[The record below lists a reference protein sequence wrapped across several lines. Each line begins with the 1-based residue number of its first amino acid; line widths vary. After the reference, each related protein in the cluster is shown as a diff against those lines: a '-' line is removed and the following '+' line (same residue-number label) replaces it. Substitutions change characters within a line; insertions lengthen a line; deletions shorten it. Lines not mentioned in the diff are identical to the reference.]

1 MKKTLCLILATILSL
16 SLMTGCG
23 SKKDTAALK
32 AYEKS
37 MSTVFTN
44 FERIN
49 NDITDIDPASQTS
62 MNELYACFDDL
73 AAEFKHMAELKVP
86 TDLVY
91 YESIKALAQEGSDYM
106 DQANEY
112 LHQAYSETDYSENV
126 VEAAM
131 ECYRRANKR
140 LQYIISL
147 IHGIDPT
154 AKKAP

>member
-1 MKKTLCLILATILSL
+1 MKKTLCLILAAVLTFG
-16 SLMTGCG
+16 LMTGCG

-37 MSTVFTN
+37 MSSVFTD

-49 NDITDIDPASQTS
+49 NDIKDIDPDNQTS

-73 AAEFKHMAELKVP
+73 DAEFKHMAELKVP

-106 DQANEY
+106 SQANEY
-112 LHQAYSETDYSENV
+112 MHQAFSETDYRENV

-147 IHGIDPT
+147 IHGVDPT
-154 AKKAP
+154 ANKAP